1 MASVTEGE
9 ARLLFGGDVAALTQ
23 VVERFA
29 FPRAQPFKLL
39 ETLSG
44 RRFGPEMTAW
54 IRIFERWELE
64 AADPADAELKA
75 PGEKQGITALVE
87 GRGAAWLADFIAYF
101 VDAAV
106 VVQEDAMSYLASL
119 AGTESGVCKV
129 YYFHPNDWGLWPT
142 DPSLTTRLY
151 RTLQEED
158 RPELAHARFE
168 GAEARRRAAALTL
181 YETLAKAEALPALRD
196 PARLWPRVDWL
207 VHALLGV
214 GNDFRRELD
223 RAPPFTA
230 YAEEAPHLAEH
241 PHLGTYWL
249 WAHFFLDNRE
259 ALQDTLRRTAAS
271 EEPALAESRTLITAL
286 AAGERV
292 RLGEHDQ
299 AALLALRDEIV
310 QRAPIAAFEPAA
322 RVRAN
327 AFRADLAK
335 ESQVEEGARSVLE
348 DAARREPLVREALTL
363 LDHLAVGGAI
373 PPEPAPVHGGLPVD
387 DAVDRL
393 AELMDPRFRP
403 LVRARLERALHVGD
417 SHQDAA
423 WGLLVAWAAAAPD
436 FDTFE
441 GLLKEVGTENLGP
454 RRLRELYRA
463 YGRFDDPRAT
473 AFLVAGVRAWLKEM
487 DDWIRMAPDEP
498 LLQLFLRDT
507 LDTHRVIAAV
517 LERASY
523 SAANWTV
530 CVAAAVAAGE
540 LKSKRAVPGLRRAVE
555 SRLGRVD
562 DGSRAKV
569 VQALVAAEGAS
580 SQAFLRSLFDW
591 SLDEW
596 ESADED
602 DKDGHEKDI
611 ACYLAGL
618 LTLAPE
624 DPVLLG
630 TARRLLELFLLKL
643 GPKRTPRRDMIAAA
657 AAILAGVRGG
667 EVRPLVDSVVPYRT
681 LAFHETAST
690 RAAAEELRTLAD
702 TVTRELEG

>member
-29 FPRAQPFKLL
+29 FPRGQPFKLL
-39 ETLSG
+39 ETLEG
-44 RRFGPEMTAW
+44 RRFGPEMSAW
-54 IRIFERWELE
+54 IRVFERWELE

-75 PGEKQGITALVE
+75 PGEKQGLSALVE
-87 GRGAAWLADFIAYF
+87 GRGPAWLADFIAYF

-142 DPSLTTRLY
+142 DPSLTARLY

-168 GAEARRRAAALTL
+168 GADARRRASALTL
-181 YETLAKAEALPALRD
+181 FETLAKAEGLPPLRD

-214 GNDFRRELD
+214 GSDFRRELD
-223 RAPPFTA
+223 KAPPFAA
-230 YAEEAPHLAEH
+230 YAEEAPHLATH
-241 PHLGTYWL
+241 PHLGAYWL

-259 ALQDTLRRTAAS
+259 ALQDALQRTAGV
-271 EEPALAESRTLITAL
+271 EEPTLSETRAVVTQLLAGAKV
-286 AAGERV
+286 RV
-292 RLGEHDQ
+292 GEHDT
-299 AALLALRDEIV
+299 AAFLALRDELV
-310 QRAPIAAFEPAA
+310 QRAPLAAFEPAA
-322 RVRAN
+322 KLRAN
-327 AFRADLAK
+327 ALKADLAK
-335 ESQVEEGARSVLE
+335 ETELEAGVRAMLE
-348 DAARREPLVREALTL
+348 DAARREPLVREALLL

-373 PPEPAPVHGGLPVD
+373 PPEAAPVHGGLPVD
-387 DAVDRL
+387 DAVARL

-403 LVRARLERALHVGD
+403 LVRARLERSLHVGD

-423 WGLLVAWAAAAPD
+423 WGLLVAWAAVAPD
-436 FDTFE
+436 FEAFE
-441 GLLKEVGTENLGP
+441 GLLRTVGTENLGP

-463 YGRFDDPRAT
+463 YGRFDDARST
-473 AFLVAGVRAWLKEM
+473 AFLVSGARAWLKEM

-523 SAANWTV
+523 SAANWAV

-580 SQAFLRSLFDW
+580 AQAFLRSLFQW

-596 ESADED
+596 ESAEEED
-602 DKDGHEKDI
+602 RDGHERDL
-611 ACYLAGL
+611 ACYLSGL
-618 LTLAPE
+618 LALAPE
-624 DPVLLG
+624 DPVLLA

-643 GPKRTPRRDMIAAA
+643 GPRRTPRRDIIAAA
-657 AAILAGVRGG
+657 AAVIAGIRGG
-667 EVRPLVDSVVPYRT
+667 EVRPLAEVVAPYRT

-690 RAAAEELRTLAD
+690 RAAAEDLRTLAD

>member
-1 MASVTEGE
+1 MALVTEGE
-9 ARLLFGGDVAALTQ
+9 ARLLFGGDLAALTQ

-29 FPRAQPFKLL
+29 FTRAQPFKLL
-39 ETLSG
+39 ETLAG

-54 IRIFERWELE
+54 IRVFERFELE

-75 PGEKQGITALVE
+75 PGEKQGITALVQ
-87 GRGAAWLADFIAYF
+87 GGGPAWLADFIAYF

-119 AGTESGVCKV
+119 AGTERGVCKV

-142 DPSLTTRLY
+142 DASLTARLY

-168 GAEARRRAAALTL
+168 GEEARRRAAALTL
-181 YETLAKAEALPALRD
+181 DDALAKAESLPPLRD

-207 VHALLGV
+207 AHALLGV
-214 GNDFRRELD
+214 GTDLRRELD
-223 RAPPFTA
+223 RAPPFSA
-230 YAEEAPHLAEH
+230 YADEAPHLVTH

-249 WAHFFLDNRE
+249 WAHFFLDNRD
-259 ALQDTLRRTAAS
+259 ALQDALRRTAGA
-271 EEPALAESRTLITAL
+271 EEPTLMESRERVTELL
-286 AAGERV
+286 AGARV

-310 QRAPIAAFEPAA
+310 ERAPLTAFEPAA
-322 RVRAN
+322 RARAN
-327 AFRADLAK
+327 AFKAGLVK
-335 ESQVEEGARSVLE
+335 ESQLEAGARATLE
-348 DAARREPLVREALTL
+348 DAARREPLVREALLL

-373 PPEPAPVHGGLPVD
+373 PPEAAPVHGGLPVD

-393 AELMDPRFRP
+393 AELMDPRFQP
-403 LVRARLERALHVGD
+403 LVRARLERSLHVGD

-423 WGLLVAWAAAAPD
+423 WGLLVAWAAVAPD
-436 FDTFE
+436 FDAFL
-441 GLLKEVGTENLGP
+441 GLLEQVGTENLGP

-473 AFLVAGVRAWLKEM
+473 ALLLEGARAWLKEM

-507 LDTHRVIAAV
+507 LDTHRVMAAV

-530 CVAAAVAAGE
+530 SVAAAVAAGE
-540 LKSKRAVPGLRRAVE
+540 LKSKRAIPGLRRAVE

-562 DGSRAKV
+562 DGSRTKV
-569 VQALVAAEGAS
+569 VQALVAAEGPSA
-580 SQAFLRSLFDW
+580 QPFLRSLFDW

-602 DKDGHEKDI
+602 DRDGHERDM
-611 ACYLAGL
+611 ACYLSGL
-618 LTLAPE
+618 LALAPE
-624 DPVLLG
+624 DPVLLA
-630 TARRLLELFLLKL
+630 TAERLLELFLLKL
-643 GPKRTPRRDMIAAA
+643 GPRRTPRRDIIAAA
-657 AAILAGVRGG
+657 AAVLAGIRAG
-667 EVRPLVDSVVPYRT
+667 EVRALVDRVAPYRRV
-681 LAFHETAST
+681 AFHETAST
-690 RAAAEELRTLAD
+690 RAAAEALRTLAD